1 MKRAHGFTG
10 FVGFGFPFEF
20 RNYKYDIDEYIDE
33 IWTVGAY
40 DESWTVAGCVGEG
53 DDDGGWHFEGT
64 LTENTVKG
72 KNGGRKCD
80 IELRKPAFKCAF
92 EKLEFT
98 LTNFM
103 RKGVTTKE
111 KVSDFIMWDDKL
123 LKRRIIEK
131 VFCYYS

>member
-1 MKRAHGFTG
+1 M
-10 FVGFGFPFEF
+10 
-20 RNYKYDIDEYIDE
+20 Y
-33 IWTVGAY
+33 
-40 DESWTVAGCVGEG
+40 
-53 DDDGGWHFEGT
+53 FEGT

-72 KNGGRKCD
+72 ENGGRKCD

-111 KVSDFIMWDDKL
+111 KVSDFIMWEDKL
-123 LKRRIIEK
+123 LKRRIIEE
-131 VFCYYS
+131 VFCMNLKITSGRVGM